1 MSLKIL
7 VISDIHLGSL
17 DSEKDQLIQFLRNI
31 INGGFGK
38 DLKVL
43 LILGD
48 FIDLCTDLP
57 KTILQ
62 RKKIQ
67 EIVFVL

>member
-38 DLKVL
+38 DMKVL
-43 LILGD
+43 LILVD

-62 RKKIQ
+62 RKKRH
-67 EIVFVL
+67 